1 MKKLLLLLLLS
12 SVVSAQNYVDILKV
26 NYGETFKNEFKDH
39 SSDTD
44 IKSFEAEFT
53 LPIPVNESHAI
64 ITGVDYFNDEL
75 QLYPNADYTR
85 LHNTTLKLG
94 LASQW
99 NEKWSST
106 IVLLPKL
113 ASDYKDISGKDFYM
127 GALASF
133 AMKKNENLSYR
144 FGAYGSTEAYGLYA
158 TPIVGLKYLSPNE
171 KLEMD
176 LSLPIK
182 GLVTYDLDQFTLGFD
197 YFGSSRSFRVHQK
210 DDADQYAELSA
221 LRFALFAQKNIWKD
235 NVLLRGKLGYAT
247 NEYDLYSLDDKI
259 DAKITTYYLGDHRTQ
274 LNPEIQ
280 GGIFFKVELIY
291 RFHLPKKE

>member
-12 SVVSAQNYVDILKV
+12 SAVSAQNYVDILKV
-26 NYGETFKNEFKDH
+26 NYGQSFKNKFKDH
-39 SSDTD
+39 SSDTN
-44 IKSFEAEFT
+44 IKSFEAEFI
-53 LPIPVNESHAI
+53 LPIPINESNAL
-64 ITGVDYFNDEL
+64 ITGVDYTNDEL
-75 QLYPNADYTR
+75 QLYPDAEHTR

-99 NEKWSST
+99 NEKWSSL

-113 ASDYKDISGKDFYM
+113 ASDYKDVSSKDFYM
-127 GALASF
+127 GAWATV
-133 AMKKNENLSYR
+133 AMKKNDNLSYR
-144 FGAYGSTEAYGLYA
+144 FGFYGSTEAYGLYA
-158 TPIVGLKYLSPNE
+158 TPIIGLKYLSPNE
-171 KLEMD
+171 KLEAD

-210 DDADQYAELSA
+210 DEADQYAELSA
-221 LRFALFAQKNIWKD
+221 LRFALFAQKNIWKN
-235 NVLLRGKLGYAT
+235 NVLLRGKIGYAT
-247 NEYDLYSLDDKI
+247 NEYDVYLADDKI
-259 DAKITTYYLGDHRTQ
+259 DAKITTFYLDDDRTQ

-280 GGIFFKVELIY
+280 GGMFFKVELIY